1 MRNLHFLVAFVTLLV
16 PCGFAQK
23 VTVGYDKSADFSK
36 YKSYSLQPPA
46 TPSSRPLV
54 YASVVGTIQND
65 LEAKGLVSVPKDGD
79 LTLIA
84 AGDLGYGLSSTEG
97 LLSDSCKNC
106 QAPLRDPIPWSGP
119 PPPPAGTSGK
129 PVPKGTLE
137 LSFVERESNKLVWS
151 GTVVQ
156 KLDENKRN
164 ESLQKIA
171 AAISK
176 LLTEFPPKKDR

>member
-1 MRNLHFLVAFVTLLV
+1 MRNFHLLLAFVLLFA
-16 PCGFAQK
+16 PRGIAQK
-23 VTVGYDKSADFSK
+23 VKVGYDKSVDFSK

-54 YASVVGTIQND
+54 YASVVGTIQNE
-65 LEAKGLVSVPKDGD
+65 LESKGLVNVAKDGD

-106 QAPLRDPIPWSGP
+106 QAPLRDPRPWAGNP
-119 PPPPAGTSGK
+119 PPPSGSSGK
-129 PVPKGTLE
+129 PAPKGTLE

-156 KLDENKRN
+156 KLDEDKKN
-164 ESLQKIA
+164 ESLQLIA
-171 AAISK
+171 AAITK
-176 LLTEFPPKKDR
+176 LLTEFPPKRDH

>member
-1 MRNLHFLVAFVTLLV
+1 MRNLQIFLLLV
-16 PCGFAQK
+16 VLAIQCGFAQK

-46 TPSSRPLV
+46 TPSNRPIL
-54 YASVVGTIQND
+54 YASVVGTIQKE
-65 LEAKGLVSVPKDGD
+65 LESKGLVNVEKDGD

-84 AGDLGYGLSSTEG
+84 IGGLGYGLDPTAG

-119 PPPPAGTSGK
+119 PPPPSGTSGK
-129 PVPKGTLE
+129 PAPKGTLE
-137 LSFVERESNKLVWS
+137 LTFVDRTSNKLVWS

-156 KLDENKRN
+156 KLDEKKK
-164 ESLQKIA
+164 EQSLQRIA
-171 AAISK
+171 AAIQK
-176 LLTEFPPKKDR
+176 LLEDFPPK

>member
-1 MRNLHFLVAFVTLLV
+1 MRNLHFLLALVLLM
-16 PCGFAQK
+16 PCGLAQK
-23 VTVGYDKSADFSK
+23 VTVGYDKSVDFSQ

-54 YASVVGTIQND
+54 YASVVGTIQNE
-65 LEAKGLVSVPKDGD
+65 LEAKGLVNVPKDGD

-97 LLSDSCKNC
+97 LLSDSSKNC

-119 PPPPAGTSGK
+119 PPPPSGSSGK

-137 LSFVERESNKLVWS
+137 LNFVERESNKLVWS

-156 KLDENKRN
+156 KLDERKRE

-171 AAISK
+171 SAVTK
-176 LLTEFPPKKDR
+176 LLTEFPPKKDQ

>member
-1 MRNLHFLVAFVTLLV
+1 MRNLPFLVASAVLLV

-23 VTVGYDKSADFSK
+23 ITVGYDKSADFSK
-36 YKSYSLQPPA
+36 YKSYSLQPPV

-54 YASVVGTIQND
+54 YASVVGTIQKE
-65 LEAKGLVSVPKDGD
+65 LEAKGLVNVPKDGD

-84 AGDLGYGLSSTEG
+84 NGDLGYGLSSTEG

-137 LSFVERESNKLVWS
+137 LTFVDRGNNKLVWD

-156 KLDENKRN
+156 KLDEKKKN

-171 AAISK
+171 AAITK
-176 LLTEFPPKKDR
+176 LLEEYPPKRDQ

>member
-1 MRNLHFLVAFVTLLV
+1 MRNLHLLVAFVMLLI

-23 VTVGYDKSADFSK
+23 VKVGYDKSADFSK

-46 TPSSRPLV
+46 APSSRPLV
-54 YASVVGTIQND
+54 YASVVGTIQNE
-65 LEAKGLVSVPKDGD
+65 LQAKGLVNVPKDGD

-106 QAPLRDPIPWSGP
+106 QAPLLDPRPWAGP
-119 PPPPAGTSGK
+119 PPPPSGSSGK

-137 LSFVERESNKLVWS
+137 LSFVDRESNKLVWS

-156 KLDENKRN
+156 KLDEDKKN
-164 ESLQKIA
+164 ESLQRIA
-171 AAISK
+171 AAITK
-176 LLTEFPPKKDR
+176 LLTEFPPKKDK

>member
-1 MRNLHFLVAFVTLLV
+1 MRNLHLLLALVLLV
-16 PCGFAQK
+16 PCGLAQK
-23 VTVGYDKSADFSK
+23 VKVGYDKSADFSK
-36 YKSYSLQPPA
+36 YKSYTLQQPA
-46 TPSSRPLV
+46 TPSNRPLV

-65 LEAKGLVSVPKDGD
+65 LEAKGLVNVPKDGD

-84 AGDLGYGLSSTEG
+84 NGDLGYGLSSTEG

-106 QAPLRDPIPWSGP
+106 QAPLRDPRPWAGP
-119 PPPPAGTSGK
+119 PPSPTGSSGK

-137 LSFVERESNKLVWS
+137 LNFVERDSNKLVWS

-156 KLDENKRN
+156 KLDENKKD

-171 AAISK
+171 AAITK
-176 LLTEFPPKKDR
+176 LLTEFPPKKDQ